1 VSYPIS
7 KLINKSFEFPVFPN
21 KLKEAY
27 VIPLHKKSNTLDKGN
42 YRPVSILPMI
52 SKHFERS
59 IETQW
64 LFAKDMDVKPLF
76 LKLSKTGSEQIC
88 SSNTYG
94 FI

>member
-42 YRPVSILPMI
+42 YRPMI

-76 LKLSKTGSEQIC
+76 
-88 SSNTYG
+88 
-94 FI
+94 

>member
-1 VSYPIS
+1 MSYPIS

-76 LKLSKTGSEQIC
+76 
-88 SSNTYG
+88 
-94 FI
+94 